1 MNISEFKKII
11 YYAIIPAFI
20 AGIFTVAPKLYDEIT
35 EPKATLSYQI
45 TKGPILV
52 ENNIQKTIYAINIK
66 NDGKKPLTGI
76 SSIIN
81 TKNSIEAITIY
92 EHTGLNPKVN
102 KDKQPYSVSVETLH
116 PKEFFSIS
124 LMVVANNTEPKIEFI
139 LRSKETLGFV
149 EEITNKTQSIDF
161 LSALAAALSVFAM
174 ALYFLVRLKSGK
186 IVPYIFNDKT
196 DIIYYLLVKLELLD
210 IVELYRTNDDDITF
224 RRLGDILFA
233 KANSN
238 DAEKKKNAI
247 LGLKSLLL
255 INNIAESSKK
265 LIVRNIKILEENDY
279 SQDEID
285 LIKSK
290 SEKISNEI
298 ELRDLID
305 DYVKNSHNFI
315 ERHT

>member
-11 YYAIIPAFI
+11 YYAIIPALI
-20 AGIFTVAPKLYDEIT
+20 AGIFTVSPKLYDEIT
-35 EPKATLSYQI
+35 EPKAILSYQI
-45 TKGPILV
+45 TKGPILA

-81 TKNSIEAITIY
+81 TKDSIEAMTIY

-102 KDKQPYSVSVETLH
+102 KDKQPYSVSVATLH

-139 LRSKETLGFV
+139 LRSKETLGFI

-161 LSALAAALSVFAM
+161 LSALAATLSVFSM
-174 ALYFLVRLKSGK
+174 ALYFLIRLKSGK
-186 IVPYIFNDKT
+186 IIPFIFSDKT
-196 DIIYYLLVKLELLD
+196 DIIYYLLVKLELID
-210 IVELYRTNDDDITF
+210 TVKQYGNNDEGITF

-233 KANSN
+233 KGNTN
-238 DAEKKKNAI
+238 DVEKKKNAI

-255 INNIAESSKK
+255 INDIAETSKE
-265 LIVRNIKILEENDY
+265 LIIRNIKILEDNDY

-290 SEKISNEI
+290 SEKLSNEL

-305 DYVKNSHNFI
+305 EYIKNSDNFI